1 MKMVVR
7 VLAGAALV
15 ATALAD
21 ASSPVGK
28 TLQLL
33 ADLQT
38 KIIGEGEEAQ
48 KVYGEYSEWCE
59 ERSKELS
66 HEIKTG
72 KAEVAGLEATI
83 DQEVSTIGSMAAKIE
98 KLAGEISVD
107 EADLKAATDIR
118 GKESEVFMASEK
130 ELTEIIDTLQ
140 RAVGI
145 LEREMKGGASMLQL
159 KLRGKESEVFM
170 ASEKELTEIIDTLQR
185 AVGILEREMKGGAS
199 MLQLKGAQNLVQALE
214 VLVQGAVLSTSDVSK
229 LTAFVQASSDD
240 EDVGAPAGGVYES
253 HSGDIVQILTD
264 LLEKAEEQLESARTK
279 ETQDL
284 HAFEAMNQGL
294 TDEIKFGNKE
304 MSEAKTSEAAASE
317 KKATAE
323 GDLAMTSKDLSTD
336 ETGLGDL
343 HHECMTRAEDFE
355 AETKSRGEELAA
367 LAAAMHHECMTR
379 AEDFEAETKS
389 RGEELAA
396 LAAAKSFI
404 KENVGAADDLSYSFL
419 QVARTEARITSRAG
433 LAQFEAA
440 RYIRDLAGKAHSTQ
454 LAQLAARMT
463 SAIRA
468 SSRLGEDPFL
478 KIKGLIQDMLE
489 KLEKEAEEGATKKGI
504 CDKELAETNEKKAD
518 KTNEIEKL
526 STQVDKMSSRSAELK
541 EEIAALEKALGELAS
556 GQAGMDKLRFEEKEI
571 YTKNKADM
579 EQGLEGVK
587 MALKIL
593 REYYAK
599 ADKAHASADGASTG
613 IIGLLE
619 VVESDFTKGSA
630 EMTAAEESAASTYDT
645 ESKENAIEKATKE
658 QDVKYKTKESTELD
672 ATVAET
678 SSDRSGVQAELDA
691 VLEYLSKM
699 EAQCVEKAETY
710 GERKAGF
717 EAELAGLKEGLR
729 ILESETAASLLQRG
743 SLRGVK
749 RHVA

>member
-72 KAEVAGLEATI
+72 KAEAAGLEATI

-107 EADLKAATDIR
+107 EADLKAATDI
-118 GKESEVFMASEK
+118 
-130 ELTEIIDTLQ
+130 
-140 RAVGI
+140 
-145 LEREMKGGASMLQL
+145 
-159 KLRGKESEVFM
+159 RGKESEVFM

-264 LLEKAEEQLESARTK
+264 LLEKAEDQLESARTK

-343 HHECMTRAEDFE
+343 
-355 AETKSRGEELAA
+355 
-367 LAAAMHHECMTR
+367 HHECMTR

>member
-7 VLAGAALV
+7 VLAGAALA

-28 TLQLL
+28 ALQLL

-59 ERSKELS
+59 ERSKALS

-145 LEREMKGGASMLQL
+145 LEREMQ
-159 KLRGKESEVFM
+159 
-170 ASEKELTEIIDTLQR
+170 
-185 AVGILEREMKGGAS
+185 GGAS
-199 MLQLKGAQNLVQALE
+199 MLQLKGAQNMVQALE
-214 VLVQGAVLSTSDVSK
+214 VLVQGAMLSTSDVSK

-240 EDVGAPAGGVYES
+240 EDVGAPAGAVYES

-284 HAFEAMNQGL
+284 HAFEAMDQGL

-323 GDLAMTSKDLSTD
+323 GDLAMTSKGLSTD

-343 HHECMTRAEDFE
+343 HHECMIRAEDFE
-355 AETKSRGEELAA
+355 S
-367 LAAAMHHECMTR
+367 
-379 AEDFEAETKS
+379 ETKS

-463 SAIRA
+463 SSIRA

-489 KLEKEAEEGATKKGI
+489 KLEKEAEEDATKKGF
-504 CDKELAETNEKKAD
+504 CDKELAESNEKKAD

-526 STQVDKMSSRSAELK
+526 SMQVDKMSSRSAELK

-587 MALKIL
+587 LALKIL
-593 REYYAK
+593 SEYYAK

>member
-72 KAEVAGLEATI
+72 KAEAAGLEATI

-107 EADLKAATDIR
+107 EADLKAATDI
-118 GKESEVFMASEK
+118 
-130 ELTEIIDTLQ
+130 
-140 RAVGI
+140 
-145 LEREMKGGASMLQL
+145 
-159 KLRGKESEVFM
+159 RGKESEVFM

-264 LLEKAEEQLESARTK
+264 LLEKAEDQLESARTK

-343 HHECMTRAEDFE
+343 
-355 AETKSRGEELAA
+355 
-367 LAAAMHHECMTR
+367 HHECMTR

-579 EQGLEGVK
+579 EQGLEGIK
-587 MALKIL
+587 MAVKVLS
-593 REYYAK
+593 EYYAK
-599 ADKAHASADGASTG
+599 ADKAHASADGAGGG

-619 VVESDFTKGSA
+619 VVESDFTKGLT
-630 EMTAAEESAASTYDT
+630 EMTATEESSLSAYDT
-645 ESKENAIEKATKE
+645 ETKENEIEKATTE
-658 QDVKYKTKESTELD
+658 QDVKYKVKESTELD

-678 SSDRSGVQAELDA
+678 GSDRSGVQAELDA
-691 VLEYLSKM
+691 VFEYLQKI
-699 EAQCVEKAETY
+699 EAQCVEVAETY
-710 GERKAGF
+710 GERKARF
-717 EAELAGLKEGLR
+717 EAELAGLKQALQV
-729 ILESETAASLLQRG
+729 LEEETAFLQKG
-743 SLRGVK
+743 VATKMLRGVR
-749 RHVA
+749 RHV